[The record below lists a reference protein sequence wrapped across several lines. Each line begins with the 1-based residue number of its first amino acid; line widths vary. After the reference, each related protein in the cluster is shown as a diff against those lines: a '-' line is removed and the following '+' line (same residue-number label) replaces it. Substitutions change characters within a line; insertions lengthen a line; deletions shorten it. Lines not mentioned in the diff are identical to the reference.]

1 MSMFDDIALVRS
13 EFDDSWL
20 IESLE
25 AVERLDALRKQY
37 AALAPDW
44 TQAPDWA
51 QWCVIHAN
59 GLQYFCDEAEP
70 FIQSHVIGWTPKG
83 MLQEFYRELI
93 LPLGID
99 WRLCKWQ
106 RPKVAP

>member
-25 AVERLDALRKQY
+25 AVERLDALRQQY
-37 AALAPDW
+37 EALAPDW

-51 QWCVIHAN
+51 EWYTIDAD
-59 GLQYFCDEAEP
+59 GDSWWRCDGKSKYDKL
-70 FIQSHVIGWTPKG
+70 FN
-83 MLQEFYRELI
+83 

-106 RPKVAP
+106 RPEVTA